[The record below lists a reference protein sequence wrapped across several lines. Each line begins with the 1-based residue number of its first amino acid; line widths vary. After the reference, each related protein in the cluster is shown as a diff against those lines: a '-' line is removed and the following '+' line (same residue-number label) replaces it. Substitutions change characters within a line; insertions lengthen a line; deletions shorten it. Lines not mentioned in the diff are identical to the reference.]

1 MTYTSIALLVWLAAA
16 TLAHGR
22 AYKQD
27 EDHVHVFAAIGGMLI
42 FSMLAIGLEG
52 SRGIIPI
59 LVTMAL
65 PAACV
70 FGIAGA
76 CKAGAHHV
84 ITAWLVTSSIVWVAA
99 QIHPTV
105 YPWAV
110 FTGWCVLASTGWI
123 TVLDPYEK
131 PEGLTQVSAFA
142 LAASLLADIPGVYA
156 WVKTGRWQAEGA
168 LSVVSAVALA
178 TLPTLWRLR
187 MSRRSS

>member
-1 MTYTSIALLVWLAAA
+1 MTYTSISLLVWLAAA

-27 EDHVHVFAAIGGMLI
+27 EDHIHVFAAIGSMLI
-42 FSMLAIGLEG
+42 FSALAIGLEG
-52 SRGIIPI
+52 ARGIIPI
-59 LVTMAL
+59 LVTLAL
-65 PAACV
+65 PSACV
-70 FGIAGA
+70 YGIAGA
-76 CKAGAHHV
+76 CKAGARHV
-84 ITAWLVTSSIVWVAA
+84 VGAWVVTSVMVWLAA

-110 FTGWCVLASTGWI
+110 FAGWAMMATAGWI
-123 TVLDPYEK
+123 TVLDPYER

-142 LAASLLADIPGVYA
+142 LAASLLADLPGVYA
-156 WVKTGRWQAEGA
+156 WVRTGRWYAEGA

-187 MSRRSS
+187 TSKRSC